1 MTRARTDIH
10 PFDQQQPR
18 APVPRIM
25 ARQDRGTDMSDAN
38 KVEMLKKSKTV
49 KNTELDI
56 PAIEAGEKCN
66 PLLINKPPPS
76 VSGLRAVETEV
87 SPVTAASKIAPITV
101 GNPARPPIWRSTKRT
116 WKKSRTR
123 TQNLPSSNVSG
134 RQRATSS
141 PCGRS
146 PKSRGRIVRYY
157 FLLQL
162 EGRDPYIVASGNREE
177 EERRRGHDP
186 PRAGRPLRDDGG
198 RGGLVAAQAEPVPTA
213 SPTPGILPRSKF

>member
-87 SPVTAASKIAPITV
+87 SPATAAAKIAPITV
-101 GNPARPPIWRSTKRT
+101 GNPRAAASLAIDQEHLEEYADPDAKSSVVECRRPPKGS
-116 WKKSRTR
+116 
-123 TQNLPSSNVSG
+123 LLH
-134 RQRATSS
+134 RAQGAREAVER
-141 PCGRS
+141 PRLLLRARN
-146 PKSRGRIVRYY
+146 RG
-157 FLLQL
+157 
-162 EGRDPYIVASGNREE
+162 A
-177 EERRRGHDP
+177 
-186 PRAGRPLRDDGG
+186 
-198 RGGLVAAQAEPVPTA
+198 
-213 SPTPGILPRSKF
+213 